1 MKRIILIIGL
11 LISLS
16 PVAFSRDQGIDAKWE
31 QANTFYINGDY
42 AGAVNAYEGV
52 AADGYVGV
60 KLFYNL
66 GNAHFKAGNLGKA
79 ILNYNKAQKLA
90 PYDRDVE
97 YNLGVANSYIKDR
110 IEPVPEFFVN
120 RWVADWRA
128 SLDSNTWGVFSLILF
143 VLTLVCVLLFLL
155 AERRGLRKTG
165 FFVAIGM
172 AVLFVVATTFA
183 AMERK
188 NMKDASQAV
197 VLVQAAAVKS
207 APEQSGSD
215 LFIIHEGTKVDVF
228 ASYGGWAEI
237 MIADGNKGWIA
248 TDAIELIA
256 Y

>member
-11 LISLS
+11 LISLCS
-16 PVAFSRDQGIDAKWE
+16 VAFSQDQGMDAKWE

-42 AGAVNAYEGV
+42 AGAVKAYEGID
-52 AADGYVGV
+52 ADGYVGA

-66 GNAHFKAGNLGKA
+66 GNAYFKAGNLGKA

-120 RWVADWRA
+120 RWIANWRA
-128 SLDSNTWGVFSLILF
+128 SLDSNTWGVLSLILF
-143 VLTLVCVLLFLL
+143 ALTLAYVLLFLL
-155 AERRGLRKTG
+155 SERKRLRKTG
-165 FFVAIGM
+165 FFAAIVTV
-172 AVLFVVATTFA
+172 VLFGIATTFA
-183 AMERK
+183 AIERR
-188 NMKDASQAV
+188 NMRDASQAV

-207 APEQSGSD
+207 APEQNGSD

-228 ASYGGWAEI
+228 TSYGDWAEI

-248 TDAIELIA
+248 TDAIEWIA